1 MPQDERMDA
10 SALIFSSG
18 WASGIN
24 AYLVVLV
31 LGIVD
36 RVSPTGQIPD
46 VLGTWPVLGAAA
58 LLYVVEFVAD
68 KIPWVDSAWDTVSTA
83 VRPLVGAVLGVLL
96 AGEAS
101 SVNDAI
107 GGLLGGGSALASHL
121 VKAGSRL
128 AINSSPE
135 PVTNVAASLGEDGGV
150 LGVVW
155 LATAHPVAAAVIA
168 AILLVTG
175 AVALFFLLRLVR
187 KGWRRWKGRDRS
199 AAARRD
205 MA

>member
-187 KGWRRWKGRDRS
+187 KGWRRWKGRDR
-199 AAARRD
+199 AAVARRD

>member
-1 MPQDERMDA
+1 MDA